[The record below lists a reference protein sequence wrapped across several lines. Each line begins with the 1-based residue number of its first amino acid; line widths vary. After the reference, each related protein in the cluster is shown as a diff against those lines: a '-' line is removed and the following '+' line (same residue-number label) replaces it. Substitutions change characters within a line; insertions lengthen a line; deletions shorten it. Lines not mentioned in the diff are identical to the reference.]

1 MLTWLY
7 NGTGGSIL
15 ACAMWHDP
23 YNLETG
29 TAAATTTIQAVTTV
43 FVYVLSFLLL
53 GLELRARRRTEPS
66 ILGPRRDA
74 TSRLGRASVSPA

>member
-1 MLTWLY
+1 MLTRLY
-7 NGTGGSIL
+7 HGTGGSII
-15 ACAMWHDP
+15 ACAMWHGL

-29 TAAATTTIQAVTTV
+29 TAAATTTIEAVTTV

>member
-15 ACAMWHDP
+15 ARAIWHGL

-29 TAAATTTIQAVTTV
+29 TAAVTTTVQAITTA
-43 FVYVLSFLLL
+43 FVYLLV
-53 GLELRARRRTEPS
+53 GIEVRARRRGEPA
-66 ILGPRRDA
+66 IVAPRRDT